1 MPHRLEHVAIVM
13 DGAGR
18 WAEARGLSRRD
29 GHERGF
35 QIAREIAAEAASL
48 GVSHLTLHVSSLA
61 SEDRPRDEVRWL
73 MELCADF
80 VRSLT
85 PVCVEHDV
93 RFGAIGELDELFT
106 PTRHAIETLVEA
118 SAKRAGLKLTLG
130 IAYASR
136 RDLAQAARELAT
148 LARAGVLMLEEI
160 DEQALHRAMSTKDLP
175 PVDLLITTGSGERL
189 SDFLLFECA
198 RADVRFLPEL
208 WPDFDCEKL
217 RALVASAVTARA
229 SA

>member
-1 MPHRLEHVAIVM
+1 
-13 DGAGR
+13 
-18 WAEARGLSRRD
+18 
-29 GHERGF
+29 
-35 QIAREIAAEAASL
+35 
-48 GVSHLTLHVSSLA
+48 
-61 SEDRPRDEVRWL
+61 

-198 RADVRFLPEL
+198 RADVRFRSSTFVSSSFTLFPRNSSASTL
-208 WPDFDCEKL
+208 SAATFCSATL
-217 RALVASAVTARA
+217 RPRRRS
-229 SA
+229 

>member
-1 MPHRLEHVAIVM
+1 MPGRLEHVAIVM

-35 QIAREIAAEAASL
+35 QIAREIVAEAASL

-106 PTRHAIETLVEA
+106 PTRHAI
-118 SAKRAGLKLTLG
+118 GLKLTLG
-130 IAYASR
+130 IAYGSR